1 MSTEIIKRYEVR
13 MTSSRDGRD
22 YLLSW
27 DTDDVRELGV
37 SRIGTNGMIQFIS
50 KVPRDVAAAIID
62 LHLAVVMGD
71 KSK

>member
-62 LHLAVVMGD
+62 YIWR
-71 KSK
+71 S